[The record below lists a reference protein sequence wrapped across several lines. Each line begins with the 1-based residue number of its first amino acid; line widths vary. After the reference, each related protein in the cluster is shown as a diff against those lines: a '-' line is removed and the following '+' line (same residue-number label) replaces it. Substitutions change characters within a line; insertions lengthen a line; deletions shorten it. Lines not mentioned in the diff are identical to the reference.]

1 MTDLDSR
8 VTASRSGVDVALDPA
23 RPEDDP
29 QAGPILLGLARS
41 AIVAR
46 GGVAVP
52 DDAPGWLGEP
62 GATFVTLT
70 RQGRLRGCIGS
81 IQARRHLSED
91 VVHNACAA
99 AFHDPRFPPVAAAE
113 VPGVRIEVSLLSA
126 SEPLPSRT
134 REELL
139 CAVRPH
145 VDGLILGWHG
155 HRGTF
160 LPQVWEQLP
169 EPEDFIEH
177 LLHKAGLPV
186 SFWAPDLTVR
196 RFGVTAWA
204 EPEHRELVRP

>member
-1 MTDLDSR
+1 MTDLDFRATVPSH
-8 VTASRSGVDVALDPA
+8 GVDAPPGPN

-46 GGVAVP
+46 GAVAAP
-52 DDAPGWLGEP
+52 DDAPDWLGEP

-81 IQARRHLSED
+81 VQARRRLSDD

-113 VPGVRIEVSLLSA
+113 VPGVRIEVSLLSD

-139 CAVRPH
+139 YAVRPH
-145 VDGLILGWHG
+145 VDGVILGWRG

-186 SFWAPDLTVR
+186 SFWAPDLTAR
-196 RFGVTAWA
+196 RFGVTAWT
-204 EPEHRELVRP
+204 ESEHRELVRP